1 MGGFKKCVGGL
12 KRALERFCLPD
23 KKKHKYGYAFFLQ
36 GGFFGGGFSGFL
48 ETRAFSAF
56 FGVLTADFR

>member
-1 MGGFKKCVGGL
+1 MGGL

-23 KKKHKYGYAFFLQ
+23 KKFDKYRHAFFLQ
-36 GGFFGGGFSGFL
+36 GVFFGGGFLGFL

-56 FGVLTADFR
+56 FGVLSADFR